1 MVLTGGGGFLGGHVR
16 AALAGR
22 GVVLLGRRQ
31 PEVLGPR
38 ERFACVDLAAG
49 ALVTHRVE
57 ALDMP
62 ADTALCHLAHN
73 FGDPEQAVA
82 MSLNLLSAV
91 NTCPRIT
98 RVTLISTVSVYGP
111 GHRGLVDETTACRPR
126 SAYARAKLAAE
137 QPWLTELRADCELV
151 VLRMGSVI
159 SARRPPSYQPIFDAL
174 RRPVR
179 AAALGSLRRGTPVSY
194 VTADNAAAAVQ
205 FALDT
210 PLAARRAVFNVVDDP
225 GRADPALARANVD
238 YAAMQDAV
246 RRLAGLPALWRLPLP
261 AAAVDGAAR
270 VLGRP
275 RPGQWYSSA
284 ALRAAG
290 FAAPCA
296 LADEIARIVDG
307 QFPDRARAGGIGA
320 GGDVDIAPGGG
331 APCGC

>member
-1 MVLTGGGGFLGGHVR
+1 MVLTGGRGFLGGHVR

-22 GVVLLGRRQ
+22 GVVLLGRRR
-31 PEVLGPR
+31 PEVLAAY
-38 ERFACVDLAAG
+38 ERWASVDLAAG
-49 ALVTHRVE
+49 ALVTHHLK
-57 ALDMP
+57 ALDAP
-62 ADTALCHLAHN
+62 AGTALCHLAHN
-73 FGDPEQAVA
+73 FGDPEQAVT

-91 NTCPRIT
+91 NACPQIT
-98 RVTLISTVSVYGP
+98 RMVLISTVSVYGP
-111 GHRGLVDETTACRPR
+111 RHRGLVEETTACRPR

-159 SARRPPSYQPIFDAL
+159 SAQRPTSYQPIFDAL

-194 VTADNAAAAVQ
+194 VTAGNAAAAVR

-210 PLAARRAVFNVVDDP
+210 PLVARRAVFNVVDDL
-225 GRADPALARANVD
+225 GRAGAALARANVD

-261 AAAVDGAAR
+261 TAAVDGAAL
-270 VLGRP
+270 VIGRP

-290 FAAPCA
+290 FAAPRA
-296 LADEIARIVDG
+296 LADEIAQIVDG

-320 GGDVDIAPGGG
+320 GGEADIASGGG